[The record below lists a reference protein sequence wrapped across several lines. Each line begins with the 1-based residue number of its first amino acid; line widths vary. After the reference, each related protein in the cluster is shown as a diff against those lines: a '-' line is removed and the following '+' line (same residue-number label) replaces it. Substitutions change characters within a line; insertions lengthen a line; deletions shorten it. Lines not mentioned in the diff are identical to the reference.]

1 MGGDGRKNFLQKDWT
16 AGNLGFDPLKLYE
29 ASPQKK
35 RELELKEINNGRLA
49 MLAITSFAAIEFIT
63 KLPSSIS
70 PPYSLAPSRWRAR
83 SPSASEISA
92 DSEGGDDD
100 MSGWCHSWR
109 CLHSKGRCRQHEH
122 S

>member
-1 MGGDGRKNFLQKDWT
+1 MCACSPLQELEKREPQLAHTYRVQKDWT

-63 KLPSSIS
+63 NMIRLPLEYWEST
-70 PPYSLAPSRWRAR
+70 
-83 SPSASEISA
+83 
-92 DSEGGDDD
+92 G
-100 MSGWCHSWR
+100 
-109 CLHSKGRCRQHEH
+109 
-122 S
+122 